1 MAMILKSVAGGSAS
15 VTRLDSI
22 GFGSAPS
29 CQIDALVGQC
39 RRRIAENPFY
49 RSGRGR
55 GAGARCRRL
64 AQETRREPR
73 YVQDMLD
80 VRFHG

>member
-29 CQIDALVGQC
+29 CQIDALVG
-39 RRRIAENPFY
+39 
-49 RSGRGR
+49 
-55 GAGARCRRL
+55 
-64 AQETRREPR
+64 
-73 YVQDMLD
+73 
-80 VRFHG
+80 H